1 MSSSSTATSFA
12 AFADANPAVL
22 FANYAQRPKQGSAA
36 LWWALRLAVLGLAT
50 VEIALLFTQ
59 PKLGLALFW
68 TVAVPCLPALWAIAP
83 GLWRQ
88 VCPMALVNQLP
99 RTLGFGAARSLP
111 KAAEHWAYFIAV
123 ALLVAMV
130 ALRRPLLNQEGWAT
144 GAMCAAA
151 LALAFAGGLVFKG
164 RSGWCGTFCPL
175 SPVQRSHGQAPIFVV
190 RNGYC
195 PTCVGCQKN
204 CLDFNPRAAIHGD
217 LADAGSRG
225 ATQKLWFMAMLP
237 GLIVGYYKLAGVLQQ
252 GGPAPY
258 FAALAAGLLASAGL
272 FLLLRAVFATSAYR
286 MATVFGVAAL
296 LLYYVWAGPVL
307 VAGVADLIGVV
318 PDETLALASRF
329 IGLPIVL
336 GVWRASLAGERA
348 YQALERG
355 DAVRIDDSRLKSAE
369 RTPGAGTG
377 GRAVTIEILERRS
390 GRRFAAQPGKTLL
403 DSMQAAGV
411 PIDFGCR
418 SGLCGADPVGIV
430 EGHDNL
436 DEPGADEAATLKRLG
451 LGGCARLACSARARG
466 PLTIDCDARSVPP
479 REPPPPVAPKEDRAL
494 AGGIRRVVII
504 GNGAAGMTVA
514 ETLREA
520 SASVAIDVVAGEPHP
535 FYNRMALGRVVYSAD
550 ADKSVKSLYLLP
562 ERWAAEHH
570 IDVHLN
576 AVAVRIARED
586 HCVHLSDGRT
596 LPYDRLVLATGARAT
611 TPSPRY
617 KDCKN
622 AFVLRSAAHAQ
633 AIRAAVHQHGFRRA
647 VVIGG
652 GVLGVEAAEAL
663 HHVGLKVAIV
673 HRRDRLMERQLDA
686 EGGQRLAGYLGNHG
700 IEVLTDAR
708 VEHFEIDEG
717 PPVRLAAIQLT
728 DGRRVGGDL
737 FVACAG
743 VKPNVSLAVDS
754 GLEVAKGIR
763 VDERMATGDA
773 TIFAVGDA
781 AEPPAHG
788 PFRATGL
795 WPVAVQ
801 QGRIAAAALL
811 GETAPAASTESSRIV
826 LQLKS
831 EGIDLRSFGDP
842 SAQPENALVL
852 TADPADLAWWRL
864 VLRDGQVVAG
874 IYVGPPGTSQAL
886 TRAMQI
892 GADLT
897 PCLPA
902 LRQRRL
908 ELEALEPA

>member
-1 MSSSSTATSFA
+1 MTTTPWVPGGSPA
-12 AFADANPAVL
+12 AL
-22 FANYAQRPKQGSAA
+22 FANYTQRPRQGPQA
-36 LWWALRLAVLGLAT
+36 LWWALRLLVLALAVG
-50 VEIALLFTQ
+50 EIALLFVRPQ
-59 PKLGLALFW
+59 LGLALFW

-99 RTLGFGAARSLP
+99 RTLGIGAARALP
-111 KAAEHWAYFIAV
+111 KGAEAASYLLAV

-151 LALAFAGGLVFKG
+151 LGLALAGGLVFKG

-175 SPVQRSHGQAPIFVV
+175 SPVQRSHGQAPIVVV

-225 ATQKLWFMAMLP
+225 AMQKLWFMAMLP
-237 GLIVGYYKLAGVLQQ
+237 GLIVGYYTLGGVLQQ
-252 GGPAPY
+252 GGPGRY

-272 FLLLRAVFATSAYR
+272 FLLLRAVFATTAYR
-286 MATVFGVAAL
+286 MASVFGVLAL

-307 VAGVADLIGVV
+307 VAGVAGLAGAV
-318 PDETLALASRF
+318 PDEWLVDASRI
-329 IGLPIVL
+329 IGVPIVM

-355 DAVRIDDSRLKSAE
+355 DTVRIDDSRLASAG
-369 RTPGAGTG
+369 RGAAQE
-377 GRAVTIEILERRS
+377 GRPVSIEILERRS
-390 GRRFAAQPGKTLL
+390 GRRFAAAPGKTLL

-418 SGLCGADPVGIV
+418 SGLCGADAVGIV

-451 LGGCARLACSARARG
+451 LTGCARLACSARARG
-466 PLTIDCDARSVPP
+466 PVTIDCDARSVPP
-479 REPPPPVAPKEDRAL
+479 REPLQPAAPREDRAL
-494 AGGIRRVVII
+494 ASGVRRVVII
-504 GNGAAGMTVA
+504 GNGAAGMSAA

-520 SASVAIDVVAGEPHP
+520 SPSVAIDVIAGEPHP
-535 FYNRMALGRVVYSAD
+535 FYNRMALGRVVYSPQGMNG
-550 ADKSVKSLYLLP
+550 LYLLP
-562 ERWAAEHH
+562 EAWYPEHRVN
-570 IDVHLN
+570 VHLN
-576 AVAVRIARED
+576 AVAVRIARD
-586 HCVHLSDGRT
+586 DRCVHLSNGDT

-611 TPSPRY
+611 LPSPRY
-617 KDCKN
+617 KECKN

-633 AIRAAVHQHGFRRA
+633 AIRAAVQAQGLRHA

-663 HHVGLKVAIV
+663 HHLGLRVTV
-673 HRRDRLMERQLDA
+673 LHRRDRLMERQLDA
-686 EGGQRLAGYLGNHG
+686 EGAQRLAGYLENHG

-708 VEHFEIDEG
+708 IEHFEIDEG
-717 PPVRLAAIQLT
+717 PPVRLATIQLD
-728 DGRRVGGDL
+728 DGRRVAGDL

-743 VKPNVSLAVDS
+743 VKPNVSLAADA
-754 GLEVAKGIR
+754 GLELGKKGVR
-763 VDERMATGDA
+763 VDERMATADA
-773 TIFAVGDA
+773 AVFAVGDA
-781 AEPPAHG
+781 AEPPAG
-788 PFRATGL
+788 SPFGATGL

-801 QGRIAAAALL
+801 HGRIAAAALL
-811 GETAPAASTESSRIV
+811 GEAPPAPSPEATRLV

-831 EGIDLRSFGDP
+831 EGIDLRSFGDT
-842 SAQPENALVL
+842 AAVPEGAEVL
-852 TADPADLAWWRL
+852 TADPADIAWWRL
-864 VLRDGQVVAG
+864 VVHQGRIAAG
-874 IYVGPPGTSQAL
+874 VYVGPPGTAHEV
-886 TRAMQI
+886 TRAMQT
-892 GADLT
+892 GADLGT
-897 PCLPA
+897 CLAA

-908 ELEALEPA
+908 ELAEMAQR